1 MKTKILLWGVVLILL
16 AGVVAGAYWWLRR
29 PQVIIL
35 DNGDKRTLLAVTVA
49 IHKSHFF
56 EFTAK
61 PEKQ

>member
-1 MKTKILLWGVVLILL
+1 MKTKILLWGAVFSLL
-16 AGVVAGAYWWLRR
+16 ASVVAGASWWWCR
-29 PQVIIL
+29 PQVIVL
-35 DNGDKRTLLAVTVA
+35 GSGNKLPPLTVAAA